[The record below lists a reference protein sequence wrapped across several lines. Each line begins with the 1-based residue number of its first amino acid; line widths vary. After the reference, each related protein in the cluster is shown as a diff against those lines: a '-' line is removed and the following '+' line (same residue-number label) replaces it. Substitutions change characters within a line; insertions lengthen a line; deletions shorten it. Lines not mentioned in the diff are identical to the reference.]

1 MLDESL
7 AVCPQNQGKQ
17 GPKAG
22 PWSQYRASVG
32 QGLGQGPCTYRSQAY
47 LYTVSISSHPPSIWQ
62 AEAPQTSALVR
73 VQPEG
78 LGQLGASQRDCAAQ
92 NSPPSL
98 ALPPAQPSL
107 FQLA

>member
-1 MLDESL
+1 MRAWQCVPRTRES
-7 AVCPQNQGKQ
+7 K
-17 GPKAG
+17 GPKQAPG
-22 PWSQYRASVG
+22 HSVG
-32 QGLGQGPCTYRSQAY
+32 PVWWGLGQGPCTYRSRAY
-47 LYTVSISSHPPSIWQ
+47 LDTVSISTHPLSIWQ

-78 LGQLGASQRDCAAQ
+78 LGQLGASQRNCAAQ
-92 NSPPSL
+92 NSPPPL